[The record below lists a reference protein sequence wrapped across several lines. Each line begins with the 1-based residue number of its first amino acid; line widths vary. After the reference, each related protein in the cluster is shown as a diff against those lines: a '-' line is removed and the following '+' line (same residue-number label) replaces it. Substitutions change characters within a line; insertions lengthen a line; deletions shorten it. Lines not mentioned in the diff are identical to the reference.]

1 VPNSIDVKK
10 YQEFK
15 EVISTRSLIVNHEL
29 KPGIPFIM
37 APIIDNMDV
46 VAIVSLHKVPFEN
59 ITMHYENLFQTVVSL
74 ISNALKRAYFFE
86 ASLKD
91 KRYID
96 NTRILNSVTFEKIL
110 DEVRKKEEDLGMS
123 YSLLKISSECQ
134 KPILELSDILTESIR
149 DNDYIGISNKERIY
163 VLLSNT
169 QHNHAKIVIDRL
181 SNRNIE
187 SSLITKGLDDL

>member
-1 VPNSIDVKK
+1 MKK
-10 YQEFK
+10 YPEFK
-15 EVISTRSLIVNHEL
+15 EVISSRSLVVNHKL

-37 APIIDNMDV
+37 APIIDNKDV
-46 VAIVSLHKVPFEN
+46 IAIVSLHEVPFEN

-91 KRYID
+91 KRYISD
-96 NTRILNSVTFEKIL
+96 TRILNPDTFEKIL

-123 YSLLKISSECQ
+123 YSLLRVSSTCQ
-134 KPILELSDILTESIR
+134 KSLQELSIIITESVR
-149 DNDYIGISNKERIY
+149 DNDYIGISNKKRVY

-169 QHNHAKIVIDRL
+169 QHNHAQIVIDRL

-187 SSLITKGLDDL
+187 SSIITKEINDI